1 MKAAIFEKPGLENLR
16 IKQDTEE
23 PKITEYDVLV
33 KVKMAGINPMCA
45 KMTFCFF

>member
-23 PKITEYDVLV
+23 PKIR
-33 KVKMAGINPMCA
+33 A
-45 KMTFCFF
+45 